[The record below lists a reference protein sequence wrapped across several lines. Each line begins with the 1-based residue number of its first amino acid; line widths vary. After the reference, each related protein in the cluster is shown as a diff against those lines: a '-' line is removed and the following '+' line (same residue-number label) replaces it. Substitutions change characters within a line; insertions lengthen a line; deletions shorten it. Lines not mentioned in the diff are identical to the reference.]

1 MHIEHCMRH
10 EKMCQQKYSLKRQAK
25 SSTVQKTISRLK
37 MTPDLLQI
45 ALESNGAGLIVMQG
59 KVKRERPGGPGAG
72 DVRL

>member
-10 EKMCQQKYSLKRQAK
+10 EKICQRKYSLKHHAK
-25 SSTVQKTISRLK
+25 SSTVQKTISSLK

-59 KVKRERPGGPGAG
+59 KVKNQERGQAG
-72 DVRL
+72 RGRVM